1 MKSINNKII
10 IGTAQFSDNYGL
22 SIKNTTIKEKK
33 ELLDRIL
40 HHNCYGI
47 DTALDYGNAQKIIGS
62 WLQNNS
68 NKLKIYTK
76 ISGIGDFKK
85 LDKMF
90 LQCLKELNVEKCQA
104 LLIHNQKNWKNKN
117 VQLFAN
123 KLLSTNKVKQ
133 IGVSIYDHELVPS
146 NPEASIIQ
154 VPGSIFHQK
163 VLNSKNLKNFI
174 KNGGEVHVR
183 SIFIQGLLLLSP
195 KSLPEYFQVLKE
207 PLKKFHNMCLE
218 YNVNP
223 ISISAN
229 CILKLIPKCK
239 LVIGVDSKSQLDDII
254 NKINIEVDNEIIYK
268 FLKIG
273 KKYSNNFWDP
283 RNWRL

>member
-22 SIKNTTIKEKK
+22 SKNSSNIKEKK
-33 ELLDRIL
+33 KLLDRIS

-62 WLQNNS
+62 WLQNN
-68 NKLKIYTK
+68 NNELKIYTK
-76 ISGIGDFKK
+76 ISGIGDSKE

-104 LLIHNQKNWKNKN
+104 LLIHNQKKWKNKN

-123 KLLSTNKVKQ
+123 NLLSTNKVKQ
-133 IGVSIYDHELVPS
+133 IGVSIYDYELVPLKS
-146 NPEASIIQ
+146 VASIVQ
-154 VPGSIFHQK
+154 VPGSIFNQK

-183 SIFIQGLLLLSP
+183 SIFIQGLILLSP
-195 KSLPEYFQVLKE
+195 KSLPKYFQAIKE
-207 PLKKFHNMCLE
+207 PLEEFHDMCIE

-223 ISISAN
+223 ISISTN
-229 CILKLIPKCK
+229 CILKLFPKCK
-239 LVIGVDSKSQLDDII
+239 LVIGVDSTSQLDDII
-254 NKINIEVDNEIIYK
+254 KKINIQIDDKIVYK
-268 FLKIG
+268 FLEIG
-273 KKYSNNFWDP
+273 KKYSHNFWDP
-283 RNWRL
+283 RYWKL